1 MDAKKICLV
10 TGGTSGLGLI
20 TARELARGGATVVIT
35 ARDEAKGA
43 LVAERIARESGNP
56 QVEVLRCDFA
66 SLDSIRAA
74 AADFKKRHDRLHVL
88 VNNAG
93 GYNPRRELSKDG
105 LELTFAVNHLGYF
118 LFTNLLTDVLEESAP
133 ARVVSVAS
141 DAWRWGRIDFG
152 NLMSQGRY
160 IAMRQY
166 GATKRMNIAFALEL
180 AERLRGTGVT
190 SNALHPGVVASD
202 FGVVPGWFGVG
213 FALMKPFLLTP
224 EQGAR
229 TQIFLASS
237 PEVEGVTGG
246 YFFRK
251 KQRTPPRQ
259 ARDPEVRRRLWEVSE
274 ELTGLARPARAAG

>member
-1 MDAKKICLV
+1 MEKIALV
-10 TGGTSGLGLI
+10 TGATSGIGLV
-20 TARELARGGATVVIT
+20 TARELARQGFRVVIT

-43 LVAERIARESGNP
+43 KVAGRIATETGNAN
-56 QVEVLRCDFA
+56 VEVLPCDFA
-66 SLDSIRAA
+66 SLQSIRDAA
-74 AADFKKRHDRLHVL
+74 AEYRRRHDRLDVL

-93 GYNPRRELSKDG
+93 GINPTRQLSKDG
-105 LELTFAVNHLGYF
+105 IELTFAVNHLGYF
-118 LFTNLLTDVLEESAP
+118 LFTNLLLDVLRASAP

-141 DAWRWGRIDFG
+141 EASRWGGIDFG
-152 NLMSQGRY
+152 NLQADGLY

-166 GATKRMNIAFALEL
+166 GGTKMMNIAFALEL

-202 FGVVPGWFGVG
+202 FGAVQGWVG
-213 FALMKPFLLTP
+213 FAYALGKPFMLTP

-246 YFFRK
+246 YFIRQ
-251 KQRTPPRQ
+251 KQRKPPRQ
-259 ARDPEVRRRLWEVSE
+259 ARDPGVRRKLWEVSE
-274 ELTGLARPARAAG
+274 QLTGLAAPERAAG

>member
-118 LFTNLLTDVLEESAP
+118 LFTNLLTEVLEESAP

-152 NLMSQGRY
+152 NLMSEGRY

>member
-1 MDAKKICLV
+1 MKTCLV
-10 TGGTSGLGLI
+10 TGGTSGIGLI
-20 TARELARGGATVVIT
+20 TALELLRNGDRVVIT
-35 ARDEAKGA
+35 SRDGAKGTA
-43 LVAERIARESGNP
+43 VAGRLARESGNP
-56 QVEVLRCDFA
+56 NVEVLACDFA

-74 AADFKKRHDRLHVL
+74 AAEFKQRHQRLEVL

-93 GYNPRRELSKDG
+93 GYHPKRALSKDG

-118 LFTNLLTDVLEESAP
+118 LLTNLLTGLLKASAP

-141 DAWRWGRIDFG
+141 EASRYGRIDFD
-152 NLMSQGRY
+152 NLQASGFY

-166 GATKRMNIAFALEL
+166 GTTKLMNVAFALEL

-190 SNALHPGVVASD
+190 SNALHPGAIASD
-202 FGVVPGWFGVG
+202 FGAVGGWFGLG
-213 FALMKPFLLTP
+213 FKLVKPFMLTP

-246 YFFRK
+246 YFIRK
-251 KQRTPPRQ
+251 KLQAPPRQ
-259 ARDPEVRRRLWEVSE
+259 AGDAQVRRKLWEASE
-274 ELTGLARPARAAG
+274 RLTGLATSRAAG